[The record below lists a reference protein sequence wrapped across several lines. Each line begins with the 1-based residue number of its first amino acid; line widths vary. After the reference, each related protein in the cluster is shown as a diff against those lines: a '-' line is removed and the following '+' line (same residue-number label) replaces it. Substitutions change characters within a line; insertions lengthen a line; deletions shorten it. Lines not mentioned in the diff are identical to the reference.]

1 MCCDDPPSAAYV
13 ELPDGKVVSG
23 TEWGNLLL
31 WDGGF
36 IKVEISRK
44 NKKFCHQVTTTSLLY
59 YMFIVYSSVCSAY
72 QLLLVPC
79 CFS

>member
-1 MCCDDPPSAAYV
+1 MCVCVAAYV
-13 ELPDGKVVSG
+13 ELPDGKVLSG

-44 NKKFCHQVTTTSLLY
+44 NKKLCHHVSSILLHT
-59 YMFIVYSSVCSAY
+59 YSAHTH
-72 QLLLVPC
+72 PRG
-79 CFS
+79 

>member
-1 MCCDDPPSAAYV
+1 MVSSPPAYV
-13 ELPDGKVVSG
+13 ELPDGKVLSG

-44 NKKFCHQVTTTSLLY
+44 NMKFCHQVGLSPTPATSTGVVNFLVAGY
-59 YMFIVYSSVCSAY
+59 DRSSV
-72 QLLLVPC
+72 PG
-79 CFS
+79 

>member
-1 MCCDDPPSAAYV
+1 M
-13 ELPDGKVVSG
+13 ELPDGKVLSG

-44 NKKFCHQVTTTSLLY
+44 NMKFCHQVGLSPIPTGVVQNTFNFLVAGY
-59 YMFIVYSSVCSAY
+59 DRSSA
-72 QLLLVPC
+72 PG
-79 CFS
+79 